1 MCLVMLEGIA
11 GALAPLLD
19 TPARMVSHTRGA
31 HDKVS
36 RSPSVLYH
44 LEDARAATE
53 TPQRAFLIY
62 FRSSQQ
68 WPSQGLV
75 SSTYE

>member
-1 MCLVMLEGIA
+1 MD
-11 GALAPLLD
+11 LA
-19 TPARMVSHTRGA
+19 V
-31 HDKVS
+31 
-36 RSPSVLYH
+36 
-44 LEDARAATE
+44 EDARAATE